1 MAKIQSTQ
9 SIRTGVTSA
18 DVAYPSNVGTG
29 HFLWVAHVQFQSGG
43 NTIATPTATS
53 HTFTSDGAAQAI
65 GTQTRQQSFYELNA
79 PSGAC
84 TVHFAPSGGT
94 ADLSLVIAE
103 FDQVNTSGAL
113 DQFASGSGNSTSP
126 SSGATGTRA
135 QGDELLLG
143 CVCHDGTNRTI
154 TENASDTLLEEHEG
168 GSSDMPI
175 GTSYRIVTAA
185 GTDAATW
192 TFGTGSVNWLARRST
207 FRMTVSSGGAAMNAN
222 AATATAQAE
231 TATFRGAASLS
242 ANAATA
248 TATAQTA
255 TFNAAARFSANA
267 ATATAQAETATLRGA
282 AVLTANT
289 ATATAQAE
297 TASLR
302 GAAILAANAATATAQ
317 AEIATFKGGAIL
329 GANAASA
336 TAAAQTATF
345 STTGGAV
352 FQANTATATAQAET
366 ASFRAAAVFAANAS
380 TATTQAQV
388 SQLLGGGALTA
399 LAATSSAAAQVL
411 TVRTGAVLAMAVAGA
426 SATAYAPIM
435 QSLGAIPRVILQT
448 GVLPISS
455 IGGSLR
461 PISQTTKIVPVSQT
475 NRVRIV

>member
-192 TFGTGSVNWLARRST
+192 TLGTGAVNWLARRST

-267 ATATAQAETATLRGA
+267 ATATAQAETAA
-282 AVLTANT
+282 
-289 ATATAQAE
+289 
-297 TASLR
+297 LR
-302 GAAILAANAATATAQ
+302 GAAILTANAATATAQ
-317 AEIATFKGGAIL
+317 AETATFRAGAIL
-329 GANAASA
+329 GANTASA

-388 SQLLGGGALTA
+388 SQLLGGGSLTA

-411 TVRTGAVLAMAVAGA
+411 TVRAGAVLAMAVAGA
-426 SATAYAPIM
+426 SAAAYAPIM